1 MCRMTMTVAALLI
14 AAMTAS
20 CSGVGLRV
28 LGVNVPSM
36 TRERV
41 QENPADR
48 DREPSGFPPRC
59 HRGPE
64 EPTGPSPA
72 PETCED

>member
-1 MCRMTMTVAALLI
+1 MLRTFIQSAALVLV
-14 AAMTAS
+14 AMTAS
-20 CSGVGLRV
+20 CTGVSFRV

-36 TRERV
+36 TREQIR
-41 QENPADR
+41 EDPAHHT
-48 DREPSGFPPRC
+48 PSGFPPLC

-72 PETCED
+72 PETCNE